1 MTNNRLPKV
10 YGAMT
15 LKELWWGGDTVTTW
29 KDVRETLEKLK
40 QAVEEMRKASKALLE
55 EVNKPWI
62 VR

>member
-1 MTNNRLPKV
+1 
-10 YGAMT
+10 MT